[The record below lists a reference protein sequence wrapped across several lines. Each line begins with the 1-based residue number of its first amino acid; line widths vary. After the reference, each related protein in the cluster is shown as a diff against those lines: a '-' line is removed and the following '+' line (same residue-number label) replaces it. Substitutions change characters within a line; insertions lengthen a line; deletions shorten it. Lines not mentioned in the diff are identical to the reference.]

1 MKTNNK
7 LLLLVFAG
15 FLIPPIAWILMVY
28 YAKVFTFDEMTQI
41 VFSPAMITYILVAT
55 TLGLLFFKTKLSVID
70 IAIQNTQNSTAS
82 DKILSHLPMW
92 FLVAQFLYTFFGP
105 FITLKSLAF
114 VTTTQ
119 LWIAQLFGL
128 PLVLLFVIPA
138 FILFITTLE
147 SWSKDLPLSKEY
159 PFISFSK
166 KIVYVIVNTL
176 IGNIF
181 LIVLFNVTLH
191 ITQADLSL
199 NDLILK
205 NILIASVG
213 LGISSINIYFLVRQI
228 KSSVLKI
235 TDSVS
240 SNHNDLTKVIQI
252 DSRDETGFMARSIN
266 LFISEL
272 QAIITDT
279 KIASEVNQNYSKTM
293 SDITQTTQ
301 KRVHEEFKIAQ
312 DTIKQASSIQ
322 LLVETSNKNFN
333 DTKTN
338 MHDANTL
345 LNKAKDDIYQL
356 IESIHSSVV
365 LEHGMSEKLEQLS
378 GETRQIKGVLEII
391 SDISDQTN
399 LLALNAAIE
408 AARAG
413 EHGRGFAVVADEV
426 RKLAERTQK
435 SLTEI
440 NIIVAVIIQSVSDAS
455 EQMNKNADSIE
466 SLSDISKSVEANI
479 NTSVETMDKT
489 NKLTQASAKSSLEI
503 ATHTKDMLSRIQS
516 ISSISKENNTSMQE
530 LAQIASQL
538 NGSSQELNT
547 KLEYFKT

>member
-1 MKTNNK
+1 
-7 LLLLVFAG
+7 
-15 FLIPPIAWILMVY
+15 
-28 YAKVFTFDEMTQI
+28 
-41 VFSPAMITYILVAT
+41 
-55 TLGLLFFKTKLSVID
+55 
-70 IAIQNTQNSTAS
+70 
-82 DKILSHLPMW
+82 
-92 FLVAQFLYTFFGP
+92 LYTFFGP
-105 FITLKSLAF
+105 FITLKSLEF

-199 NDLILK
+199 NDLIFK

-228 KSSVLKI
+228 KSSVLEI

-338 MHDANTL
+338 MHDANIL

-356 IESIHSSVV
+356 IKSIHSSVV

-435 SLTEI
+435 SLGEVNASVNILTQSIVDIGESI
-440 NIIVAVIIQSVSDAS
+440 N
-455 EQMNKNADSIE
+455 EQNEGISNINDSI
-466 SLSDISKSVEANI
+466 
-479 NTSVETMDKT
+479 
-489 NKLTQASAKSSLEI
+489 LEI
-503 ATHTKDMLSRIQS
+503 DRTTQHNSTTVSEVSLVANEVKDMA
-516 ISSISKENNTSMQE
+516 SSILED
-530 LAQIASQL
+530 L
-538 NGSSQELNT
+538 T
-547 KLEYFKT
+547 KNKI